1 MKHLLLIPAICLSL
15 LACKKTRTCD
25 CKIVTS
31 GTTTT
36 LAQAE
41 AFGVD
46 SSIVTPLSTIEQR
59 QTDLR
64 KVTKK
69 QAKYNCLDKSE
80 SINETTNNGV
90 PGLLS
95 ISVTNKGT
103 RNYDCELK

>member
-1 MKHLLLIPAICLSL
+1 MKKLLFISTICLSL
-15 LACKKTRTCD
+15 WACKKTRTCD
-25 CKIVTS
+25 CKIITS

-36 LAQAE
+36 LAQVE
-41 AFGVD
+41 AAGID
-46 SSIVTPLSTIEQR
+46 TSIVTPLSTIEQR
-59 QTDLR
+59 QTELR
-64 KVTKK
+64 KVSKK

-90 PGLLS
+90 PGFLS